1 MKLFVKEKC
10 DVKET
15 EVEIRCRTRDR
26 EVDDLIAGLRSA
38 TNTIIGEREN
48 GDVCQVP
55 VTRILYFEAIDG
67 RVFAYLERDV
77 IKIKST
83 LYEVEET
90 YRHSYFVRISKS
102 TVVNLRTITNMRPEE
117 GRRVKL
123 ELMNKEYLIV
133 SKNYVSGLKKALGM
147 KEAK

>member
-38 TNTIIGEREN
+38 ADTIIGEKEN
-48 GDVCQVP
+48 GDFSQVP
-55 VTRILYFEAIDG
+55 VVRILYFEAIEG

-77 IKIKST
+77 LKIRST
-83 LYEVEET
+83 LYEVEEA
-90 YRHSYFVRISKS
+90 YRQNYFVRISKS
-102 TVVNLRTITNMRPEE
+102 TVVNLRTIKNMRPEE
-117 GRRVKL
+117 GRRVRL
-123 ELMNKEYLIV
+123 ELMNEEYLIV
-133 SKNYVSGLKKALGM
+133 SKNYVGGLKKALGM

>member
-15 EVEIRCRTRDR
+15 EVEIRCRIRDR

-38 TNTIIGEREN
+38 TNTIIGEKEN
-48 GDVCQVP
+48 GDTCQVP
-55 VTRILYFEAIDG
+55 VARILYFEAIEG
-67 RVFAYLERDV
+67 RVFAYLEREV
-77 IKIKST
+77 VKIKHT

-90 YRHSYFVRISKS
+90 YRHNYFVRISKS

-123 ELMNKEYLIV
+123 ELMNKEYLIA

>member
-38 TNTIIGEREN
+38 TNTIIGEKEN

-55 VTRILYFEAIDG
+55 VVRILYFEAIEG
-67 RVFAYLERDV
+67 KVFAYLEQEV

-83 LYEVEET
+83 LYEIEDA
-90 YRHSYFVRISKS
+90 YKANYFVRISKS
-102 TVVNLRTITNMRPEE
+102 TVVNLRMIKNMRPEE
-117 GRRVKL
+117 GRRVRI
-123 ELMNKEYLIV
+123 ELKNNEYLIV
-133 SKNYVSGLKKALGM
+133 SKNYVGDLKKALGM
-147 KEAK
+147 KEAR